1 MQNNETGPLS
11 YTIAK
16 ITLKWIKDM
25 HVTPKARKLKENIG
39 GNLLDIGFSNHLCFF
54 FLISQQ

>member
-54 FLISQQ
+54 FF